1 MAGVARATEGVVA
14 QMSLKSD
21 TEAAAANIETLAML
35 VETSPDLNLPVMR
48 EAIAA
53 AFRRQAKSLVQL
65 GTLAD
70 KMAQKLGV
78 VS

>member
-1 MAGVARATEGVVA
+1 
-14 QMSLKSD
+14 MSLKSD
-21 TEAAAANIETLAML
+21 AEAAAANIETLAML

-53 AFRRQAKSLVQL
+53 AFRRQAKALVQL

-70 KMAQKLGV
+70 KMAVRLGV
-78 VS
+78 VE